1 MYQDFENIYGNLIEY
16 IKQLGAEREIF
27 KTKLI
32 RTLILVGILVVVLI
46 AIFLLYKDSYVEK
59 MQELE
64 IILAIVGVAFAIAFI
79 VSIFHVGKSAQKYN
93 KIFKTVILPNLL
105 FNIDKNLTYTPK
117 NGLSKEVYD
126 QSGLAINYNQY
137 SSEDYISGYIADNAL
152 LEMSEINAEEIQT
165 NEKGQP
171 VVVNSFN
178 GILAVAT
185 LKKSVNNNIKI
196 VKNSFWKGK
205 REANIRIASI
215 QFEKYFDMY
224 ADNKVNAMQIFTT
237 DVIEEIIGF
246 VQEMKIHLEISIID
260 NKFYIAFKT
269 GQMYEG
275 GITQNTKELLSKYYV
290 VTYFMIS
297 LIKRINKAIE
307 DAEL

>member
-1 MYQDFENIYGNLIEY
+1 MYQDFENIYGNLIKY
-16 IKQLGAEREIF
+16 IQELGAEKENF
-27 KTKLI
+27 KQKLI
-32 RTLILVGILVVVLI
+32 RTLIIVVALIITLVII
-46 AIFLLYKDSYVEK
+46 YFLYKDSYAEK
-59 MQELE
+59 MFELR
-64 IILAIVGVAFAIAFI
+64 IVLGIVGIVFAALFV
-79 VSIFHVGKSAQKYN
+79 VSLVYVGKSTKRYN
-93 KIFKTVILPNLL
+93 QIFKTVILPNLL

-117 NGLSKEVYD
+117 KGLPNNVYD
-126 QSGLAINYNQY
+126 QSGLAIKYNHY

-152 LEMSEINAEEIQT
+152 LEMSEIMAEDIQT

-171 VVVNSFN
+171 VVVDSFN

-196 VKNSFWKGK
+196 VKNSFWKTK
-205 REANIRIASI
+205 RDANIRIASI

-224 ADNKVNAMQIFTT
+224 ADNKISAMQIFTT

-246 VQEMKIHLEISIID
+246 VEEMKTYVEISIIN
-260 NKFYIAFKT
+260 NKFYITFKT

-275 GITQNTKELLSKYYV
+275 GITKNTKELLSKYYV
-290 VTYFMIS
+290 ITYFMIT
-297 LIKRINKAIE
+297 LVKRINKAIE